1 MDLLC
6 EMPNIFHWCLRILD
20 IQDVTFTF
28 YDRMSQHGEPNPL
41 WNFFCY
47 QTRVPISIVQRVW
60 LWSPTGLKNN
70 IALAFV
76 FMKSWFF
83 QLITPII
90 LKSKNA
96 CLNFISWMNIEIG
109 LVLQTFSG
117 VWKSLNIVNHELYS
131 LSIYENHCAC
141 YNYY

>member
-6 EMPNIFHWCLRILD
+6 QMPNIFHWCLRILD

-28 YDRMSQHGEPNPL
+28 YDRMSQHGEPYPL

-60 LWSPTGLKNN
+60 LWSPTGPNIN

-83 QLITPII
+83 QLITPPII

-117 VWKSLNIVNHELYS
+117 VWKSLNIVSHES
-131 LSIYENHCAC
+131 LCLL
-141 YNYY
+141 

>member
-6 EMPNIFHWCLRILD
+6 QMPNIFHWCLRILD

-28 YDRMSQHGEPNPL
+28 YDRMSQHGEPYPL

-60 LWSPTGLKNN
+60 LWSPTGPNIN

-83 QLITPII
+83 QLITPHHFEVKKCMLKFHI
-90 LKSKNA
+90 L
-96 CLNFISWMNIEIG
+96 EIG

-117 VWKSLNIVNHELYS
+117 VWKSLNIVSHELYS

-141 YNYY
+141 YNYN